1 LPPLWKSEDLE
12 TVACD
17 LCGGTANTLRV
28 VRADGLRVVECAGC
42 GLCYVNPRPRSDA
55 VARLYDG
62 EYFTKTSSGR
72 RGVGYD
78 AYLDGEES
86 EGFLRESRLR
96 LDLAMR
102 HVPLAGKRVLEVG
115 CATGEVCHLVVQA
128 GATVLGI
135 DLSVEIIEEARRRF
149 PEIAFEAVPLERV
162 RDEAGFDAILAFEVV
177 EHFPSPKVFFAAAGS
192 LLRSGG
198 YLALSTP
205 NCDCARHVGWQR
217 WLGFA
222 RSFEHL
228 YYLGIDQLVRYA
240 GEARLQLLGWYTLGG
255 YEAPRAPSPVRT
267 AVRVLLTSLRLVS
280 HARWVRGVFRSDG
293 PPFDR
298 HGKRSDLI
306 AVLVKP

>member
-1 LPPLWKSEDLE
+1 
-12 TVACD
+12 
-17 LCGGTANTLRV
+17 
-28 VRADGLRVVECAGC
+28 
-42 GLCYVNPRPRSDA
+42 VNPRPRPDA

-86 EGFLRESRLR
+86 EGLLRESRLR

-115 CATGEVCHLVVQA
+115 CATGEVCQFVAQS
-128 GATVLGI
+128 GATVVGI
-135 DLSVEIIEEARRRF
+135 DLSEEIIEEARRRF
-149 PEIAFEAVPLERV
+149 PEIAFEALPLELV
-162 RDEAGFDAILAFEVV
+162 RDEAGFDAVLAFEVV
-177 EHFPSPKVFFAAAGS
+177 EHFPSPKVFFGAVGS

-205 NCDCARHVGWQR
+205 NCDCARHIGWQQ
-217 WLGFA
+217 WLGFT

-228 YYLGIDQLVRYA
+228 HYLGIDQLLRYA
-240 GEARLQLLGWYTLGG
+240 AKAGLQLLEWYTLGG
-255 YEAPRAPSPVRT
+255 YEAPRTPSAVRT
-267 AVRVLLTSLRLVS
+267 AVRALLTSLRLVN
-280 HARWVRGVFRSDG
+280 HARWARGVFRSDG